1 MGHQDGKLVS
11 KSLEI
16 AEKLGFKERFIFTNG
31 YVDNPQIYYAG
42 ADIFALTSREDPF
55 PSVVLESLDA
65 ETPIVAFRDCGG
77 FENLLNRG
85 CGLLAEKED
94 VSSFVGCVEALLSD
108 QVKAKRLANTGRSL
122 IDKEFRFHHYIFDL
136 LEKLDISLPKI
147 SVIVPNYNYADYIE
161 QRLESIFKQSYPI
174 YELIILDDSST
185 DNSVDVIQKY
195 LYRQEFPA
203 KLIVNKANSGS
214 VFKQWEKGAELATGD
229 LIWMAEADDLATPD
243 FLKKLADLFIK
254 EQELVLAYSQSK
266 QIDQDGKLL
275 SNDYLQYTADLG
287 TYWEQDYIVEGQVE
301 IKRGLCV
308 KNTIPNVSGAL
319 INRVAFKKSIENLK
333 SSLSE
338 YKVAGDWLIYVDLL
352 KKGKVGFIAES
363 LNLHRRHV
371 SSVTKANDHM
381 EEIEKVQRYSSN
393 LVEIPEE
400 MMEKVS
406 NYNKALEVH
415 FSGKNEK
422 HS

>member
-1 MGHQDGKLVS
+1 MTAHQKIV
-11 KSLEI
+11 I
-16 AEKLGFKERFIFTNG
+16 AHRSASG
-31 YVDNPQIYYAG
+31 YLP
-42 ADIFALTSREDPF
+42 E
-55 PSVVLESLDA
+55 
-65 ETPIVAFRDCGG
+65 
-77 FENLLNRG
+77 
-85 CGLLAEKED
+85 
-94 VSSFVGCVEALLSD
+94 
-108 QVKAKRLANTGRSL
+108 
-122 IDKEFRFHHYIFDL
+122 H
-136 LEKLDISLPKI
+136 SLPAKAMAHA
-147 SVIVPNYNYADYIE
+147 NNADYIE

-174 YELIILDDSST
+174 YEVIILDDSST

-214 VFKQWEKGAELATGD
+214 VFKQWEKGVELATGD

-287 TYWEQDYIVEGQVE
+287 TYWDQDYIVEGQVE

-333 SSLSE
+333 GHVHLLLLVGGDKHEKLVEEVLPDVFILMSLHGSLDLNSE
-338 YKVAGDWLIYVDLL
+338 GANLVHIGDWHSLIETL
-352 KKGKVGFIAES
+352 KGLQDEFLNIESGLVGES
-363 LNLHRRHV
+363 LPKVVVVVGVGNILRVNSLNRDV
-371 SSVTKANDHM
+371 SSEDD
-381 EEIEKVQRYSSN
+381 
-393 LVEIPEE
+393 
-400 MMEKVS
+400 
-406 NYNKALEVH
+406 
-415 FSGKNEK
+415 
-422 HS
+422 